1 MKNMAVLGGRPLLD
15 YAIGAAK
22 ACGIFERIICST
34 DHQGIAHHA
43 VKLGIEH
50 DARPPRLGGDDIST
64 KEVILEFLHRSQPN
78 LPDLLFIVE
87 PTSPFLR
94 PKDIIALH
102 ERMATNAA
110 AVTGVTVAQP
120 PHTHHAWN
128 QRAMSSGMVRFIFNE
143 RKTIFAKQHK
153 PPLYIFG
160 NLIVCRVASL
170 MAGGDVFEEP
180 TAGVEIPRPYDVN
193 IDDMQDLMLASA
205 LLSCGLVDLPHIP
218 SSKRV
223 D

>member
-1 MKNMAVLGGRPLLD
+1 MD
-15 YAIGAAK
+15 YAIGAAQ
-22 ACGIFERIICST
+22 ASGIFERIICST

-50 DARPPRLGGDDIST
+50 DARPPRLSGDDIST
-64 KEVILEFLHRSQPN
+64 KEVIFEFLQRSQPN
-78 LPDLLFIVE
+78 LPQLLFIVE

-94 PKDIIALH
+94 PKDITDLH
-102 ERMATNAA
+102 DLMATNTA
-110 AVTGVTVAQP
+110 AVTGLTVAQP

-128 QRAMSSGMVRFIFNE
+128 QRSMSTGMVRFIFNE
-143 RKTIFAKQHK
+143 RKTIFAKQQK

-160 NLIVCRVASL
+160 NLIVCRVSNL
-170 MAGGDVFEEP
+170 MSGGDVFEEP

-205 LLSCGLVDLPHIP
+205 LLSNGLVDLPHIT
-218 SSKRV
+218 SIKRAC
-223 D
+223 